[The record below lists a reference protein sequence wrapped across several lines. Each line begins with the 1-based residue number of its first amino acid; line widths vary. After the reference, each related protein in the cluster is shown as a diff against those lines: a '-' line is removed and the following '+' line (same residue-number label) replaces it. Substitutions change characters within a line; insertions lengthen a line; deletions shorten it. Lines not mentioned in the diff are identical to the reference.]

1 MREAIE
7 TLQNELSKEDTSSFT
22 FDKRTKDS
30 KENTDNNAIS
40 LDELFEYFD
49 ELQDKDLND
58 KTEEGQEL
66 RALIRAFIEQE
77 KLGIR
82 VTRSTTN
89 QDLLDLIEEA
99 VQGCPQPEEET
110 EAEQPAETTAEPVEE
125 TPAPEETTGRPE
137 PRTRQRRR

>member
-99 VQGCPQPEEET
+99 VQGGPQPEAET
-110 EAEQPAETTAEPVEE
+110 EHPSVSPAEPVEE
-125 TPAPEETTGRPE
+125 TPVSEETTGRPE